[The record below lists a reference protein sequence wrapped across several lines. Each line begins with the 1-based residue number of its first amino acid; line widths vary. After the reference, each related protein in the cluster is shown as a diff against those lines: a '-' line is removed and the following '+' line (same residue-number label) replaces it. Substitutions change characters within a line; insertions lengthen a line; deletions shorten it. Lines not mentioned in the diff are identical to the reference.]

1 MVQYY
6 PAVSIPVA
14 ARRASMKY
22 SRQIVKRI
30 RVPFL
35 SAMIATLTAAVPAV
49 QAYEVWL
56 TDQSDTGKESGGFL
70 YIYDGAQLA
79 ANPSSAKPSQTIDF
93 SGEIGTFCEEATKKA
108 VRRPHMLFF
117 NAGQDHAIISFLS
130 GQVLF
135 MDAATKK
142 PDACLS
148 MGKNV
153 HAAWPTPDQKMAIAA
168 NIAEKKFIR
177 IWTDYAAHKFTF
189 DPEKDV
195 INLGAM
201 EGGERPDT
209 SPICPITESSSRYA
223 FVTLRGGGLIVVDVT
238 ATPMAVVATLNNNQI
253 HPAGCGGI
261 QAGDTL
267 YINSGGGW
275 PVAPLSYDVYAI
287 DMSNLP
293 KSVSAKLVS
302 QRDDRFADSHGMAAV
317 GRYVWSADRAGN
329 NVEIIDTLSNLSVG
343 SVDLTTDANRDPAPD
358 LMDVAPD
365 GQYVFVGL
373 RGPNPLTGNDK
384 TVNNAKGTVPGVGV
398 IHVDADGKIGHYK
411 GQAAITNLKDGK
423 ETADTHG
430 IAIRTTGESRTITSF
445 PIGTIVEGGALPKK
459 KK

>member
-1 MVQYY
+1 MTIHDVVSRGLPRLILAIAASALVGAGVGIGGMA
-6 PAVSIPVA
+6 PAS
-14 ARRASMKY
+14 
-22 SRQIVKRI
+22 
-30 RVPFL
+30 
-35 SAMIATLTAAVPAV
+35 
-49 QAYEVWL
+49 AYEVWL

-70 YIYDGAQLA
+70 YIYDGAALA
-79 ANPSSAKPSQTIDF
+79 ANPAAAKPAVTIDL
-93 SGEIGTFCEEATKKA
+93 SGEINTFCEEATKKP

-117 NAGQDHAIISFLS
+117 NKNQDHAILSFLS
-130 GQVLF
+130 GHVLF
-135 MDAATKK
+135 MDAKTRK
-142 PDACLS
+142 PEACLS

-177 IWTDYAAHKFTF
+177 IWTDYATHKFSF

-195 INLGAM
+195 VNLAAF

-223 FVTLRGGGLIVVDVT
+223 FVTLRGGGLLVFDVT
-238 ATPMAVVATLNNNQI
+238 TTPMKVVATLDNNQI

-261 QAGDTL
+261 QVGDTM

-275 PVAPLSYDVYAI
+275 PVAPLSYDVYAL
-287 DMSNLP
+287 DLSNLP

-302 QRDDRFADSHGMAAV
+302 QRDDKFADSHGMAGV

-343 SVDLTTDANRDPAPD
+343 SIELVTDANKDPAPD
-358 LMDVAPD
+358 LMDNAPD

-384 TVNNAKGTVPGVGV
+384 TANNAKGTIPGVGV
-398 IHVDADGKIGHYK
+398 IHVDGGGKVGHYK
-411 GQAAITNLKDGK
+411 GQAAITNMKDGK

-430 IAIRTTGESRTITSF
+430 IAVR
-445 PIGTIVEGGALPKK
+445 K
-459 KK
+459 

>member
-1 MVQYY
+1 M
-6 PAVSIPVA
+6 
-14 ARRASMKY
+14 
-22 SRQIVKRI
+22 KRI
-30 RVPFL
+30 PATIGIRYALFVVTFAATLSLGL
-35 SAMIATLTAAVPAV
+35 SAA

-70 YIYDGAQLA
+70 HIYDGAQLA
-79 ANPSSAKPSQTIDF
+79 ANPSAAKPAQTIDF
-93 SGEIGTFCEEATKKA
+93 SGELGKFCEEATKKP

-117 NAGQDHAIISFLS
+117 NSKQDHAIISFLS
-130 GQVLF
+130 GHVLF
-135 MDAATKK
+135 IDAATKK

-153 HAAWPTPDQKMAIAA
+153 HAAWPTPNDKMAVAA

-195 INLGAM
+195 LNLGPM
-201 EGGERPDT
+201 ENGERPDMA
-209 SPICPITESSSRYA
+209 PICPITDSSSRFA
-223 FVTLRGGGLIVVDVT
+223 FVTLRGGGLLVVD
-238 ATPMAVVATLNNNQI
+238 ATEMPLLVVAALNNNQI
-253 HPAGCGGI
+253 HPSGCGGV
-261 QAGDTL
+261 QVGSTM

-275 PVAPLSYDVYAI
+275 PVAPLSYDVYAL
-287 DMSNLP
+287 DMPTPSQL
-293 KSVSAKLVS
+293 SARLVS
-302 QRDDRFADSHGMAAV
+302 QRDEKFADSHGMAAV

-343 SVDLTTDANRDPAPD
+343 SVDLVTEANGDPAPD

-384 TVNNAKGTVPGVGV
+384 NVNNAKGTIPGVGV
-398 IHVDADGKIGHYK
+398 IHVDAGGKVGHYK
-411 GQAAITNLKDGK
+411 GQASISNMKDGK

-430 IAIRTTGESRTITSF
+430 IAVR
-445 PIGTIVEGGALPKK
+445 K
-459 KK
+459 

>member
-1 MVQYY
+1 MATMAILSLAIP
-6 PAVSIPVA
+6 PA
-14 ARRASMKY
+14 
-22 SRQIVKRI
+22 
-30 RVPFL
+30 
-35 SAMIATLTAAVPAV
+35 

-56 TDQSDTGKESGGFL
+56 TDQSDTAKESGGFL
-70 YIYDGAQLA
+70 HIYDGAQLA
-79 ANPSSAKPSQTIDF
+79 ANPSSAKPAQTIDF
-93 SGEIGTFCEEATKKA
+93 SGDVGKFCEEATKKA

-117 NAGQDHAIISFLS
+117 NAKQDHAIVSFLS
-130 GQVLF
+130 GHVLF

-153 HAAWPTPDQKMAIAA
+153 HAAWPTPNEKMAIAA

-195 INLGAM
+195 LNLGAM
-201 EGGERPDT
+201 ESGERPDT
-209 SPICPITESSSRYA
+209 APICPITESSSQYA
-223 FVTLRGGGLIVVDVT
+223 FVTLRGGGLLVVDVT
-238 ATPMAVVATLNNNQI
+238 ATPLKIVATLDNNQV
-253 HPAGCGGI
+253 HPAGCGGV
-261 QAGDTL
+261 QADGTM

-275 PVAPLSYDVYAI
+275 PVAPLSYDVYAL
-287 DMSNLP
+287 DLTNLP

-302 QRDDRFADSHGMAAV
+302 QRDNQFADSHGMAAV

-343 SVDLTTDANRDPAPD
+343 SVDLVTAANPDPAPD

-373 RGPNPLTGNDK
+373 RGPAPLTGNDK
-384 TVNNAKGTVPGVGV
+384 TVNNAKGTIPGVGV
-398 IHVDADGKIGHYK
+398 IHVDAGGKVGHYK
-411 GQAAITNLKDGK
+411 GQAAISNMKDGK
-423 ETADTHG
+423 ESADTHG
-430 IAIRTTGESRTITSF
+430 IAVRR
-445 PIGTIVEGGALPKK
+445 
-459 KK
+459 

>member
-1 MVQYY
+1 MMSQTGATGRTAMFAILMGGCVASAAAFGSTA
-6 PAVSIPVA
+6 PAS
-14 ARRASMKY
+14 
-22 SRQIVKRI
+22 
-30 RVPFL
+30 
-35 SAMIATLTAAVPAV
+35 
-49 QAYEVWL
+49 AYEVWL
-56 TDQSDTGKESGGFL
+56 TDQSDTGKESGGYL
-70 YIYDGAQLA
+70 HIYDGAQLA
-79 ANPSSAKPSQTIDF
+79 TNPTSAKPTMTIDF
-93 SGEIGTFCEEATKKA
+93 AGDIGKFCEEATKKA

-117 NAGQDHAIISFLS
+117 NKNQDHAIISFLS
-130 GQVLF
+130 GHVLF

-177 IWTDYAAHKFTF
+177 IWTDYAAHKFSF

-195 INLGAM
+195 VNLAVF

-223 FVTLRGGGLIVVDVT
+223 FVTLRGGGLIVLDVT
-238 ATPMAVVATLNNNQI
+238 ATPMQRVAMLDNNQI
-253 HPAGCGGI
+253 HPAGCGGVEV
-261 QAGDTL
+261 GGTM

-275 PVAPLSYDVYAI
+275 PVAPLSYDIYALDI
-287 DMSNLP
+287 TGLP
-293 KSVSAKLVS
+293 GKLSAKLIS
-302 QRDDRFADSHGMAAV
+302 QRDDKFADSHGMIGV

-329 NVEIIDTLSNLSVG
+329 NVEIIDTFSNLNVG
-343 SVDLTTDANRDPAPD
+343 GIELVTEANPDPAPD
-358 LMDVAPD
+358 LMDIAPD

-384 TVNNAKGTVPGVGV
+384 VAHNAKGTIPGVGV
-398 IHVDADGKIGHYK
+398 IHVDAGGKVGHYK
-411 GQAAITNLKDGK
+411 GQAVITNKKDDK

-430 IAIRTTGESRTITSF
+430 IAVR
-445 PIGTIVEGGALPKK
+445 K
-459 KK
+459 